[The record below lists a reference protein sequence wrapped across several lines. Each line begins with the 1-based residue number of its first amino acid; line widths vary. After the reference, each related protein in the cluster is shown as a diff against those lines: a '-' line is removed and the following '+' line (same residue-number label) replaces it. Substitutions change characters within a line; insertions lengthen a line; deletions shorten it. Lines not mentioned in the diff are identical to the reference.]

1 MKASATLKKKSKNTN
16 SLTPKGVSY
25 RVSCRIV
32 GFAVCLVV
40 AIVAGGCRQRVE
52 RREGEV
58 VFLIE
63 SNPANLDPRFAVDG
77 QSQRIGALLFS
88 GLVKR
93 DDEMNV
99 HGDLAESWE
108 TPDALTYVFHL
119 REGVKFHDGREVTS
133 KDVKATIEFMMNAA
147 NRSPKRGA
155 FRMIGSIEAPDAY
168 TVVFHLKEPAASFL
182 WNMERSAVGIAPAD
196 AGSDFARHPI
206 GSGPFRFVSHV
217 QDDAVVLERASS
229 ELESSKLKVE
239 SSEVPETKRTN
250 AQETADAPQRA
261 QRTQRREGKEGQPVG
276 AENVETTKRGEDPPF
291 AEGAKG
297 RPPDDAKDGPPADGS
312 RVERVTFR
320 VVPDAIV
327 RALELRK
334 GSADVEISSLS
345 PDMIPVLAKQA
356 TLEVSERPG
365 TNFAYLGMNME
376 DAILKHREVRQAL
389 AYATDRETLIKY
401 LLRDEAKLASGLLPP
416 NHWAYEPDVKK
427 YGYDPEKAEKL
438 LDAAGFSRK
447 SDGVRFQVTLKV
459 STEEQARTLGAA
471 LQEQWRK
478 IGVKLEVHPEE
489 IATLFSDLGKGQF
502 QISYLRW
509 VGANND
515 PDVFELVFN
524 SKRIPP
530 DGPNRGRYRN
540 AQVDALT
547 DGIRTEMNR
556 EKRKELC
563 SEVQKIVAE
572 DLPYIPLW
580 YTDVVSVHRKSLGEI
595 ELTPTGDYEFLVG
608 R

>member
-1 MKASATLKKKSKNTN
+1 MKASATLKTKNKSTN
-16 SLTPKGVSY
+16 VDSSGYGYGYGNANGLTPEGVSY
-25 RVSCRIV
+25 RIGRRIV
-32 GFAVCLVV
+32 GVVACLVV
-40 AIVAGGCRQRVE
+40 AILVGGCRQSVE
-52 RREGEV
+52 RKEGEV

-77 QSQRIGALLFS
+77 QSQRIGALIFS

-93 DDEMNV
+93 DDEMNL

-119 REGVKFHDGREVTS
+119 KKGVKFHDGREVTS
-133 KDVKATIEFMMNAA
+133 KDVRATIEFMMNPA

-206 GSGPFRFVSHV
+206 GSGAFRFVSQT
-217 QDDAVVLERASS
+217 QDDAVVLERWPAIG
-229 ELESSKLKVE
+229 
-239 SSEVPETKRTN
+239 
-250 AQETADAPQRA
+250 DQR
-261 QRTQRREGKEGQPVG
+261 PVG
-276 AENVETTKRGEDPPF
+276 NAGADPPF
-291 AEGAKG
+291 ANGAKG
-297 RPPDDAKDGPPADGS
+297 RPPDGAKVEPPGAKPAPGAPAP
-312 RVERVTFR
+312 VTPTERVTFR
-320 VVPDAIV
+320 IVPDAIV

-334 GSADVEISSLS
+334 GSADVEMSSLS
-345 PDMIPVLAKQA
+345 PDIIPVLAKQA
-356 TLEVSERPG
+356 TLAVSERPG

-427 YGYDPEKAEKL
+427 YGYDPREAEQL
-438 LDAAGFSRK
+438 LDAAGYPRK
-447 SDGVRFQVTLKV
+447 SGGVRFALTLKV

-502 QISYLRW
+502 QICYLRW

-515 PDVFELVFN
+515 PDVFELVLN

-580 YTDVVSVHRKSLGEI
+580 YTDVVSVHAKRLGEI
-595 ELTPTGDYEFLVG
+595 GLTAAGDYEFLG

>member
-1 MKASATLKKKSKNTN
+1 MKAGVTLKTEEQKLQRRTAATSIHANG
-16 SLTPKGVSY
+16 LTPEGVSY
-25 RVSCRIV
+25 RIRGRIV
-32 GFAVCLVV
+32 GVVVCLVV
-40 AIVAGGCRQRVE
+40 AILVGGCRQSVE
-52 RREGEV
+52 RKEGEV

-63 SNPANLDPRFAVDG
+63 SNPANLDPRYAVDG
-77 QSQRIGALLFS
+77 QSQRIGALIFS

-93 DDEMNV
+93 DDEMNL

-119 REGVKFHDGREVTS
+119 KKGVKFHDGREVTS
-133 KDVKATIEFMMNAA
+133 KDVKATIEFMMNPA

-206 GSGPFRFVSHV
+206 GSGAFRFVSQT
-217 QDDAVVLERASS
+217 QDDAVVLERWPATGDKRPVGNAVS
-229 ELESSKLKVE
+229 LE
-239 SSEVPETKRTN
+239 
-250 AQETADAPQRA
+250 ADGNSDSPQRA
-261 QRTQRREGKEGQPVG
+261 QSTQRKEGEVKPPG
-276 AENVETTKRGEDPPF
+276 ATPAP
-291 AEGAKG
+291 GAPG
-297 RPPDDAKDGPPADGS
+297 LRAPI
-312 RVERVTFR
+312 ERVTFR
-320 VVPDAIV
+320 IVPDAIV

-334 GSADVEISSLS
+334 GSADVEMSSLS
-345 PDMIPVLAKQA
+345 PDTIPVLAKQA
-356 TLEVSERPG
+356 TLAVSERPG

-427 YGYDPEKAEKL
+427 YGYDPREAEQL
-438 LDAAGFSRK
+438 LDAAGYRRK
-447 SDGVRFQVTLKV
+447 SDGVRFALTLKV

-478 IGVKLEVHPEE
+478 VGVKLEVHPEE
-489 IATLFSDLGKGQF
+489 IATLFADLGKGQF
-502 QISYLRW
+502 QICYLRW

-580 YTDVVSVHRKSLGEI
+580 YTDVVSVHAKRLGEI
-595 ELTPTGDYEFLVG
+595 GLTAAGDYEFLG